1 MLCKKRF
8 VALSALGLLILGG
21 SVARA
26 EVRLP
31 KIFTDNMMFQRDQT
45 IRVWGW
51 AEAGEE
57 VHVTL
62 ASGKADTKADERG
75 QRALELPA
83 LKAGENLELSIAG
96 KNTIALKNVIM
107 GDIWLC
113 SGQSNMEWG
122 QAEQRSR

>member
-1 MLCKKRF
+1 M
-8 VALSALGLLILGG
+8 
-21 SVARA
+21 
-26 EVRLP
+26 
-31 KIFTDNMMFQRDQT
+31 
-45 IRVWGW
+45 
-51 AEAGEE
+51 
-57 VHVTL
+57 HVTL